1 MIKRIV
7 LRTGQGLTLV
17 VAGLLLIWMMIETWY
32 GSIQTQF
39 LKPSAIWPAVL
50 FTVLLIGFIVALTF
64 FLSRYKTSTSWLI
77 GTFIVLTLLK
87 FLLTALV
94 KIVPTSD
101 FWSYQELAALSTD
114 GMTWH
119 AMMQRGFLGLYLIFP
134 HALNVS
140 SFFSL
145 GNTFLGTNFFV
156 NQFINISATFLDMLL
171 LYWLGTRWLNR
182 KMGIL
187 AALVFYSI
195 PAYWIYSTLLDG
207 AEPLMLTMWLL
218 AMLALTNVLKPLS
231 TAGRNDQWVNL
242 VIGGVATLA
251 AYMLRPTILVW
262 PVVLIIMLIAL
273 ALQVHPKQSQPF
285 RKLGYFIG
293 LILVLI
299 ISTPLLNNWMYG
311 INLSDSDGVDYSLA
325 TGTDAKTDG
334 QYSVPI
340 SDHVL
345 HELRTNKSLTKA
357 YPEVASS
364 LDKTTQHN
372 LQTMIPSGKL
382 PGFVNT
388 KMRVLMSEDYGFD
401 WTVYNLSHSRA
412 QRQSN
417 DRWYNQRTVLLL
429 LSFGYFD
436 VLLVLS
442 FISIL
447 IALIRLIAG
456 RQRLMNHFFYNALLL
471 DGLVI
476 ETLLFEVQGRYHI
489 IFYLPLVGLVVTGVN
504 ATLPWVKQKLKFSSK

>member
-1 MIKRIV
+1 MLKRIV
-7 LRTGQGLTLV
+7 LRTGQWLTLV

-32 GSIQTQF
+32 GSIQSQF
-39 LKPSAIWPAVL
+39 LKPSSIWPALL
-50 FTVLLIGFIVALTF
+50 FTVLLIGFVVGLTL
-64 FLSRYKTSTSWLI
+64 FLSRWKTETSWLI

-87 FLLTALV
+87 FSLTALV

-119 AMMQRGFLGLYLIFP
+119 AMMQHGFLGLYLIFP
-134 HALNVS
+134 HALNVA
-140 SFFSL
+140 SFFSV
-145 GNTFLGTNFFV
+145 GNTFLGTNFFA
-156 NQFINISATFLDMLL
+156 NQLINISATFLDMLL

-187 AALVFYSI
+187 AALVFYAI
-195 PAYWIYSTLLDG
+195 PAYWIYSTLLNG
-207 AEPLMLTMWLL
+207 AEPLMLTMWLI
-218 AMLALTNVLKPLS
+218 AMLALTNVLKPKATS
-231 TAGRNDQWVNL
+231 GRNDQWVNL
-242 VIGGVATLA
+242 GIASIATLA

-273 ALQVHPKQSQPF
+273 ALQVHPKQSRPF
-285 RKLGYFIG
+285 RQLGWFIG
-293 LILVLI
+293 VIVVLI
-299 ISTPLLNNWMYG
+299 ASTPLLYSWMYG

-340 SDHVL
+340 SDHVI
-345 HELRTNKSLTKA
+345 HELRTNKSLAKA
-357 YPEVASS
+357 YPEVASN
-364 LDKTTQHN
+364 LDHITQHN
-372 LQTMIPSGKL
+372 LQSLVSAGTL
-382 PGFVNT
+382 PDFVNN

-401 WTVYNLSHSRA
+401 WTVYNLSHHRA

-417 DRWYNQRTVLLL
+417 DRWYDQRIVLLL

-436 VLLVLS
+436 VMLILAFL
-442 FISIL
+442 SIL
-447 IALIRLIAG
+447 IAMIRLALG
-456 RQRLMNHFFYNALLL
+456 RQRLTNHFFYSALLL
-471 DGLVI
+471 DGVVL

-489 IFYLPLVGLVVTGVN
+489 IFYLPLIALVVTGVD
-504 ATLPWVKQKLKFSSK
+504 ATMPWIKRRLKLD